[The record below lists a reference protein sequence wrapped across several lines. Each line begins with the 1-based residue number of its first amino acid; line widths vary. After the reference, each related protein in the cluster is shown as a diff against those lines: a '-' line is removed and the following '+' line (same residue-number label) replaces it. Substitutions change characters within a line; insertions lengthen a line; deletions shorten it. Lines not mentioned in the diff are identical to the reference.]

1 MHLSSPI
8 QEEAMTMS
16 HAPSEQPQI
25 VIVGGGCAGISVAAR
40 LRRALKSPNIVLLEP
55 AREHYYQPLWTLVG
69 GGAATKE
76 STRRLEQH
84 LIPRGVK
91 WMPERVVELDPEAK
105 LVRTD
110 SGRAIAYDY
119 LVLAAGIQI
128 DWGRVR
134 GLEGHVGQDGICSNY
149 SYETVDSTWQN
160 ISHFSGGEAIFTQPS
175 CQIKCGGAPQKI
187 MYLADDAFRR
197 RGVRSRTHIT
207 FMSGAPSI
215 FSVKEYAA
223 TLNQVIA
230 RKEIETCYRHDLMA
244 VRPASREAIFCNL
257 DIGQE
262 VVKRYDMLHVTPF
275 MSAPDFI
282 KHSPLAQPD
291 GPQKGYAVVDKYTL
305 QSPDYPAIFALGDCS
320 ALPTSKT
327 GAAIRK
333 QAPVLV
339 RNLVAAI
346 RKDTSSQATYDGY
359 TSCPLVTGY
368 GRLVLAEFDYNLK
381 PLETFPVD
389 QTKERLSMY
398 LLKKYGLPVLYWQ
411 GMLKG
416 RA

>member
-1 MHLSSPI
+1 MTGMAQMTSRSPR
-8 QEEAMTMS
+8 
-16 HAPSEQPQI
+16 I
-25 VIVGGGCAGISVAAR
+25 VIVGGGSGGLTVAAR
-40 LRRALKSPNIVLLEP
+40 LAHMLRSPNITVIDP
-55 AREHYYQPLWTLVG
+55 ATYHYYQPLWTLVG
-69 GGAATKE
+69 GGVAKKE
-76 STRRLEQH
+76 STRRLEKD
-84 LIPRGVK
+84 LIPRGVT
-91 WMPERVVELDPEAK
+91 WMQESVVELDPAGSSVK
-105 LVRTD
+105 TN
-110 SGRAIAYDY
+110 SGKTVSYDY

-128 DWGRVR
+128 DWGRIK
-134 GLEGHVGQDGICSNY
+134 GLEGHVGQDGLCSNY
-149 SYETVDSTWQN
+149 SYETVDSTWRA
-160 ISHFSGGEAIFTQPS
+160 ISSFEGGNAIFTQPS

-197 RGVRSRTHIT
+197 RKVRDRATIR
-207 FMSGAPSI
+207 FMSGSPSI

-230 RKEIETCYRHDLMA
+230 RKGIQAQFRHDLME
-244 VRPASREAIFCNL
+244 VRPASREAIFCSL
-257 DIGQE
+257 DTGEE
-262 VVKRYDMLHVTPF
+262 VRLRYDMMHVTPF

-282 KHSPLAQPD
+282 KQSPLAQPD
-291 GPQKGYAVVDKYTL
+291 GPQKGYIMVDKFTL
-305 QSPDYPAIFALGDCS
+305 RNAEYPNIFALGDCS

-333 QAPVLV
+333 QAPVLA

-346 RKDTSSQATYDGY
+346 NHDTSSQATYDGY

-368 GRLVLAEFDYNLK
+368 GRLVLAEFDYDLK
-381 PLETFPVD
+381 PKETFPFD
-389 QTKERLSMY
+389 QSKERGSMY

>member
-1 MHLSSPI
+1 MSMSQVPLS
-8 QEEAMTMS
+8 
-16 HAPSEQPQI
+16 QPQI
-25 VIVGGGCAGISVAAR
+25 VIVGGGCAGITVAAR
-40 LRRALKSPNIVLLEP
+40 LTRALKSPNIVLIDP
-55 AREHYYQPLWTLVG
+55 ASEHYYQPLWTLVG
-69 GGAATKE
+69 GGDARKE
-76 STRRLEQH
+76 STRRREQD

-91 WMPERVVELDPEAK
+91 WVQERVVELDPDAN

-110 SGRAIAYDY
+110 AGRAIAYDY
-119 LVLAAGIQI
+119 LVLAAGISI
-128 DWGRVR
+128 DWDRVK
-134 GLEGHVGQDGICSNY
+134 GLAGHVGQDGLCSNY

-160 ISHFSGGEAIFTQPS
+160 ISHFPGGEAIFTQPS

-197 RGVRSRTHIT
+197 QGMRDRTHIT
-207 FMSGAPSI
+207 FMSGSPSI

-230 RKEIETCYRHDLMA
+230 RKDIETHYRHDLME

-257 DIGQE
+257 ETGQE
-262 VVKRYDMLHVTPF
+262 VVKHYDMMHVTPF
-275 MSAPDFI
+275 MSAPSFI
-282 KHSPLAQPD
+282 SQSPLAQPD

-305 QSPDYPAIFALGDCS
+305 QNPTYPNVFALGDCS

-339 RNLVAAI
+339 RNLVGTI
-346 RKDTSSQATYDGY
+346 GSDTSSQAKYDGY

-368 GRLVLAEFDYNLK
+368 GRLVLAEFDYDLK
-381 PLETFPVD
+381 PKESFPID
-389 QTKERLSMY
+389 QSRERRSMY

>member
-1 MHLSSPI
+1 
-8 QEEAMTMS
+8 MS
-16 HAPSEQPQI
+16 MSRTDARQPRI
-25 VIVGGGCAGISVAAR
+25 LIVGGGCAGITVAAR
-40 LRRALKSPNIVLLEP
+40 LTHALHSANITLVD
-55 AREHYYQPLWTLVG
+55 AATEHYYQPLWTLVG
-69 GGAATKE
+69 GGAARKE
-76 STRRLEQH
+76 STRRLEKD

-91 WMPERVVELDPEAK
+91 WVQERVTALHPDQNTV
-105 LVRTD
+105 TTS
-110 SGRAIAYDY
+110 SGQTIAYDY

-128 DWGRVR
+128 DWGRIK
-134 GLEGHVGQDGICSNY
+134 GLEGHVGQDGLCSNY
-149 SYETVDSTWQN
+149 SYDTVDSTWRAIRSFQ
-160 ISHFSGGEAIFTQPS
+160 GGDAIFTQPS

-197 RGVRSRTHIT
+197 HGVRDRTRIT
-207 FMSGAPSI
+207 FISGAASI

-230 RKEIETCYRHDLMA
+230 RKGIETQYRTDLVE
-244 VRPASREAIFCNL
+244 VRPEAHEAVFHNL
-257 DIGQE
+257 DTGE
-262 VVKRYDMLHVTPF
+262 ETVRHYDMMHVTPF
-275 MSAPDFI
+275 MSAPAFI
-282 KHSPLAQPD
+282 KDSVLAQPD
-291 GPQKGYAVVDKYTL
+291 GPQKDYVKVDKYTL
-305 QSPDYPAIFALGDCS
+305 QNPDYLNIFALGDCS

-339 RNLVAAI
+339 RNLVTAI
-346 RKDTSSQATYDGY
+346 LRNRSEQVRYDGY

-368 GRLVLAEFDYNLK
+368 GRLVLAEFDYDLK
-381 PLETFPVD
+381 PAETFPVD
-389 QTKERLSMY
+389 QTKERYSMY